1 MRKGRFMLLLIDD
14 HLGCIE
20 FDLLKVRQLK
30 TFLSK
35 SVKISAFG
43 LVSKYLGVESLH
55 HMVRL

>member
-1 MRKGRFMLLLIDD
+1 MLLLIDD